1 MKELSFLDS
10 SKNKKKARKYF
21 FIMLGFLLAMDPFIH
36 KHVEFPWEGAP
47 FFYAVYGFAA
57 CVSLFFVAKVLRFI
71 VQRDKDYY
79 LK

>member
-1 MKELSFLDS
+1 MKELCFLDS
-10 SKNKKKARKYF
+10 SESKKKIRKYF
-21 FIMLGFLLAMDPFIH
+21 FIVLGVLLAIDPFIH

-57 CVSLFFVAKVLRFI
+57 CVSLIFVAKVLRFI